1 MRIFVAAF
9 LAVGKLSQGFSPT
22 RSYRELHR
30 TSTTLRMS
38 KRVLVPIA
46 DGSEEIETTCITD
59 TLTRFGADVTTASVM
74 PEGQLVCKMSRGIKV
89 CIVLQFNKRASLPTN
104 EFLLFHSFLSRQRK
118 PHSMMCLLV
127 VLRLWPI
134 CRSKMPRRKNSI

>member
-9 LAVGKLSQGFSPT
+9 LAVGKTSQGFSPT
-22 RSYRELHR
+22 RSYCDLHR

-59 TLTRFGADVTTASVM
+59 TLTRFGAVVTTASVM

-89 CIVLQFNKRASLPTN
+89 CIVLEFNKCTSLPTN
-104 EFLLFHSFLSRQRK
+104 EFLLLHSFLSTQGR
-118 PHSMMCLLV
+118 PHPTMRLLV

-134 CRSKMPRRKNSI
+134 CPSKMPRRKNSI